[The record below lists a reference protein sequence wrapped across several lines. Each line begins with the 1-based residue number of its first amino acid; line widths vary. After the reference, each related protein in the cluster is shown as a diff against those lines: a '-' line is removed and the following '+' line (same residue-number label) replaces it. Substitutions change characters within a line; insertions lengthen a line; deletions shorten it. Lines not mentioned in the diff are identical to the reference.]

1 MTKYSNLAL
10 FDYNLPS
17 LITESCLL
25 LHTSLYTHCTL
36 HYTHHLIKIV
46 KQLGV
51 CFSIIDNIL
60 AKRYV
65 DRKLCPPSIS
75 SRCYD
80 AKVSRATT
88 AFPNQFLYPHLII
101 GLLHHNYISKH
112 TQQITKKLNYLLWS
126 TDSRVKD
133 I

>member
-17 LITESCLL
+17 LITESCLS

-88 AFPNQFLYPHLII
+88 AFPNQFLYPHL
-101 GLLHHNYISKH
+101 NTY
-112 TQQITKKLNYLLWS
+112 QERYLQLFHWS
-126 TDSRVKD
+126 SHRSHAFLYHFQNTTNKTL
-133 I
+133 